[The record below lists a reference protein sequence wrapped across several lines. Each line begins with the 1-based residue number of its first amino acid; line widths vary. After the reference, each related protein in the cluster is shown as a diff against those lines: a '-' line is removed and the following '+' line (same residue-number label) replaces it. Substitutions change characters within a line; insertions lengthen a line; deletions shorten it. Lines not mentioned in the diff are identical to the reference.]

1 MALIFLDGGSAPSIV
16 LEDGVVRDVRLGGD
30 VPAAA
35 HRLDCV
41 GNVVRPGE
49 VNAHS
54 HLYSGLAPLGMPA
67 PAVAP
72 RNFVEIL
79 QRVWWRLDRALDA
92 DSLSAAAR
100 YYLAESLLLGTTAV
114 VDHHESPSFIAGSL
128 DVLGDAAASVGC
140 RLVTCYGSTDR
151 NGGAG
156 EGEAGLEE
164 CRRFARENRR
174 PWVKGIVGLHASFT
188 VSDATVM
195 RAGELARE
203 LSVPVHVH
211 VAEDAADVDDARRRG
226 AAGPLERLKALG
238 ALPRGSIVAHGV
250 CLSREQV
257 EQADRDGLWLV
268 HNPRSNAGNKV
279 GRAES
284 LAASRHVALGT
295 DGYEADMRA
304 ERAAAVV
311 PIHPDASRA
320 LAAELWGLPFAV
332 EPNSAADLVVWRSA
346 DDAERPGA
354 RPRHAIVGG
363 QLVVEDGRLV
373 SADFEA
379 IRREA
384 SRQAE
389 RLFARMRE
397 LP

>member
-16 LEDGVVRDVRLGGD
+16 IEGGLVRDVRLGGA
-30 VPAAA
+30 VPEGAR
-35 HRLDCV
+35 RLDCV

-49 VNAHS
+49 VNAHT

-67 PAVAP
+67 PAVP
-72 RNFVEIL
+72 PQSFVEIL
-79 QRVWWRLDRALDA
+79 ERVWWRLDRALDA
-92 DSLSAAAR
+92 ESLSAAAR
-100 YYLAESLLLGTTAV
+100 HYLAESLLFGTTTV
-114 VDHHESPSFIAGSL
+114 VDHHESPSFIEGSL
-128 DVLGDAAASVGC
+128 DVLGDAAESIGC
-140 RLVTCYGSTDR
+140 RLVTCYGATDR
-151 NGGAG
+151 NGGVD
-156 EGEAGLEE
+156 EGEAGLAE
-164 CRRFARENRR
+164 CHRFARENRR
-174 PWVKGIVGLHASFT
+174 PRVKGVVGVHASFT

-203 LSVPVHVH
+203 LSSPVHVH

-257 EQADRDGLWLV
+257 AQADRDGLWLV
-268 HNPRSNAGNKV
+268 HNPRSNANNKV

-295 DGYEADMRA
+295 DGFAADMRA

-311 PIHPDASRA
+311 PIRPDAARA
-320 LAAELWGLPFAV
+320 LAAELWGMPFAV

-354 RPRHAIVGG
+354 RPRHVIVGG

-373 SADFEA
+373 TADVGA
-379 IRREA
+379 IRAEA
-384 SRQAE
+384 ERQAE
-389 RLFARMRE
+389 RLFARMRD
-397 LP
+397 LS